1 MMKFNKK
8 TTNID
13 PQEIGFMKLSIDEKQ
28 DKLTAGENITIEDNV
43 ISATVSGGQTIQ
55 MTGKEL
61 DELRPTEEDIG
72 KIYQSTTDYSPDESF
87 TDFGDF
93 KKGYFYVIDHIT
105 STGDPY
111 WHEQPVMNLDE
122 KKDKYWKL
130 IYHET
135 LAEEV
140 RSITIDKDR
149 DGNPFELNELFIV
162 ARTKP
167 MADPSTSNVWV
178 RVNINTQNVVG
189 TNYLFGTSGGA
200 GGTGYWNGN
209 VRMEL
214 VKNDG
219 QGWWH
224 MVSNFGTTSGS
235 YPNSE
240 NAVKAND
247 STDLS
252 TLRQPARLI
261 FITTYQP
268 AMFGVNSEFWIYGR

>member
-43 ISATVSGGQTIQ
+43 ISAVVSGGQTIQ

-72 KIYQSTTDYSPDESF
+72 KIYQSTTDYPPYESF

-122 KKDKYWKL
+122 KKDRYWKL
-130 IYHET
+130 IYHDI

-140 RSITIDKDR
+140 RSITIDRDR
-149 DGNPFELNELFIV
+149 DGNRFELEELFIV
-162 ARTKP
+162 ARTQP
-167 MADPSTSNVWV
+167 MADKTVGNTWV
-178 RVNINTQNVVG
+178 RININTETVVG
-189 TNYLFGTSGGA
+189 VNYLFGIGTAA
-200 GGTGYWNGN
+200 GGTAFWNGN

-214 VKNDG
+214 IKDG
-219 QGWWH
+219 PGWWH
-224 MVSNFGTTSGS
+224 MVSSWGTTNNN

-240 NAVKAND
+240 NATKSND
-247 STDLS
+247 SNNLS
-252 TLRQPARLI
+252 GLTLPARSI
-261 FITTYQP
+261 FITTYNP
-268 AMFGVNSEFWIYGR
+268 CMFGVGSEFYIYGR